1 MKVAVVRASWVLSPS
16 TDVVSQSVVV
26 VNETTG
32 DLVLDRVLSASMD
45 HVDFEVPEKS
55 DVSVTVTVSDGVYV
69 SDPTVGTFSVG
80 DLTGPLPVTGLAFEV
95 LGVKDLVDDEVVAD
109 DDTVDTV

>member
-1 MKVAVVRASWVLSPS
+1 MKVAVVRASWVLSVS

-32 DLVLDRVLSASMD
+32 DLLLDRTLSASMD

-69 SDPTVGTFSVG
+69 SDPTIGTFSVG
-80 DLTGPLPVTGLAFEV
+80 DLTAPLTVTGLGFEI
-95 LGVKDLVDDEVVAD
+95 LEVKDLTDEDVVVD